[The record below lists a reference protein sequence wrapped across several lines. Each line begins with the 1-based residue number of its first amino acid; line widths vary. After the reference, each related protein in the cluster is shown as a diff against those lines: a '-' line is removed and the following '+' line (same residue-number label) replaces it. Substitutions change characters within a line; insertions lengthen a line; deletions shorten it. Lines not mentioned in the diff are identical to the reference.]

1 MRLDH
6 LLSKEW
12 IVRVVMLLSF
22 QEMREI
28 RKRQRCELAHR
39 KMYFEY
45 RAYGASHQ
53 STRSDNGEEIGHFVI
68 KESIKICRW

>member
-1 MRLDH
+1 MR

-28 RKRQRCELAHR
+28 RKRRRCELAHR
-39 KMYFEY
+39 KTYFEY

-68 KESIKICRW
+68 KESIKVCRW

>member
-1 MRLDH
+1 
-6 LLSKEW
+6 
-12 IVRVVMLLSF
+12 MLLSF

-28 RKRQRCELAHR
+28 RERRRCELAHR
-39 KMYFEY
+39 KTYFEY

-68 KESIKICRW
+68 KESRKFAGGDALMGNTRTHPEHDG